1 MAFRGKLVECSMGSE
16 QLRSLLFKDRVRY
29 TSRGRAAG
37 SCERVVDPERRLA
50 LCLAVVWWSLGVQQP
65 EHRGRGHI
73 RVEEIGKRLDDWSD
87 RDQASIFVIR

>member
-50 LCLAVVWWSLGVQQP
+50 LRVAVVWWSLGVQQP
-65 EHRGRGHI
+65 EHRGEGTYELRRLENVLTTGVI
-73 RVEEIGKRLDDWSD
+73 EIKPRSL
-87 RDQASIFVIR
+87 